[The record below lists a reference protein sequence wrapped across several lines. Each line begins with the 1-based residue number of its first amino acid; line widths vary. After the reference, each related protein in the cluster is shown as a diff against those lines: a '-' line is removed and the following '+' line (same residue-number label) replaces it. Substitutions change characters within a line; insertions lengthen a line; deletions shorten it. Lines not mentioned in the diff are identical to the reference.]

1 MIVML
6 DMLWPCPF
14 TSQLTLS
21 TKQGTADTPF
31 LTGGYLFN
39 YLPFFHWEIYRSTE
53 EIFLIYN
60 YDAQY
65 VGKKGVGSTM
75 QLKYYFW

>member
-1 MIVML
+1 MGERILHDYMIVML

-39 YLPFFHWEIYRSTE
+39 YLPFFH
-53 EIFLIYN
+53 
-60 YDAQY
+60 
-65 VGKKGVGSTM
+65 
-75 QLKYYFW
+75 